1 MTKETKKI
9 IGIYLV
15 SILVY
20 GVFISFITSTVHIG
34 CDEEL
39 YLELAKSFHY
49 SGKFRYNGAP
59 ATYNSV
65 LYSVLLSLTYFF
77 YSPERILFIMR
88 LLGVVTMC
96 SAIFPTWKLAC
107 KVLTDQK
114 HALLFS
120 GISLM
125 LPYMFEC
132 GYLMQEVVSF
142 PLFMWTVY
150 FLYCTHESGWQSM
163 KWVVL
168 SSVFSMLCFFTKTH
182 LFFIPVI
189 VNVLF
194 FWEFCLKQKKWKAL
208 YKLLAYDGVYL
219 FLTGVLYFAIL
230 YINRFEQGSN
240 RYVDQFSH
248 LFPITRMT
256 IICTVTLS
264 VSYAALAVLCT
275 GIAPMASLLS
285 NRKVF
290 RGENKYLWNFTLA
303 SCIFM
308 VFETVLLSTI
318 PEEGLQIF
326 PHRFLF
332 RYIHMLTPLVLLLA
346 VKVCEETRMV
356 LGRKSWILIA
366 AVILVCTSY
375 FSVMQGKTTQGIVDG
390 FVFLLVENLSRYFI
404 AYSDVALVM
413 IAGIVMLGLM
423 VLQYKSKKDIRKIV
437 LSGGV
442 AVVTALWII
451 NCIQLPV
458 YNNIIAEG
466 RIIQEDSIVI
476 ANYLNDEGVD
486 FVYYIEPEN
495 GERYPRNFYGYIK
508 QEWQAIDKS
517 KIEETAIE
525 NDKAVFLV
533 LKDEEVPSNLLS
545 VVDLKT
551 EKLKICVLKR

>member
-1 MTKETKKI
+1 MTKDTKKI
-9 IGIYLV
+9 VGIYLI

-20 GVFISFITSTVHIG
+20 GVFVSFITSTVHIG

-49 SGKFRYNGAP
+49 SGKFRFNGAP

-88 LLGVVTMC
+88 MLGVVTMC
-96 SAIFPTWKLAC
+96 SAIFPTWKLAY
-107 KVLTDQK
+107 KVLANK
-114 HALLFS
+114 KYAMFFS
-120 GISLM
+120 AISIM

-150 FLYCTHESGWQSM
+150 FLYCAYDDAWKNM
-163 KWVVL
+163 RWVIL

-189 VNVLF
+189 VNILF
-194 FWEFCLKQKKWKAL
+194 FWEFCLKERKWKAFG
-208 YKLLAYDGVYL
+208 KLLAYDVVYL
-219 FLTGVLYFAIL
+219 FLTGILYFAIL
-230 YINRFEQGSN
+230 YVNRFEQGSN

-248 LFPITRMT
+248 LLPITAMT
-256 IICTVTLS
+256 VICAMTLS
-264 VSYAALAVLCT
+264 VSYAALSILCT
-275 GIAPMASLLS
+275 GIMPMASVIS
-285 NRKVF
+285 NRKMF
-290 RGENKYLWNFTLA
+290 KGSDRYLWNFTLA
-303 SCIFM
+303 SCVFM

-346 VKVCEETRMV
+346 VKVWEETNI
-356 LGRKSWILIA
+356 LFGKKIWILVM
-366 AVILVCTSY
+366 AVVIVCICY
-375 FSVMQGKTTQGIVDG
+375 FAVMQGKTTQGIVDG
-390 FVFLLVENLSRYFI
+390 FVFLLLENMAKYFVP
-404 AYSDVALVM
+404 YGDVAVAM
-413 IAGIVMLGLM
+413 AAG
-423 VLQYKSKKDIRKIV
+423 S
-437 LSGGV
+437 
-442 AVVTALWII
+442 VVTGLIWAEYKKNIKKVVMGGGIAIIVALWLV
-451 NCIQLPV
+451 NCVQLPV
-458 YNNIIAEG
+458 YNNVIAG
-466 RIIQEDSIVI
+466 GKVIQSDSIQI
-476 ANYLNDEGVD
+476 ANYLNKEGVD

-517 KIEETAIE
+517 QIEGIVTE
-525 NDKAVFLV
+525 NGKAVFLV
-533 LKDEEVPSNLLS
+533 LKDEDVPLDEIFI
-545 VVDLKT
+545 VDLKI
-551 EKLKICVLKR
+551 EKLKLFVLK

>member
-1 MTKETKKI
+1 MTKENKKI
-9 IGIYLV
+9 VMIYLI
-15 SILVY
+15 SILIY
-20 GVFISFITSTVHIG
+20 GVWVSFITSTVHIG

-88 LLGVVTMC
+88 MLGVVMMC

-107 KVLTDQK
+107 KVLSNK
-114 HALLFS
+114 RHAMLFS

-142 PLFMWTVY
+142 PLFMWTAY
-150 FLYCTHESGWQSM
+150 FLYCAHENTWKSV
-163 KWVVL
+163 KWIIL

-194 FWEFCLKQKKWKAL
+194 FWEFCLKEKNWKAL
-208 YKLLAYDGVYL
+208 FKLLIYDAVYL
-219 FLTGVLYFAIL
+219 FLTGILYFIIL
-230 YINRFEQGSN
+230 YINHFEQGSN

-248 LFPITRMT
+248 LFPITIMT
-256 IICTVTLS
+256 VICAVTLS
-264 VSYAALAVLCT
+264 VSYAALSALCT
-275 GIAPMASLLS
+275 GIVPVATVIS
-285 NRKVF
+285 NRRLF
-290 RGENKYLWNFTLA
+290 RGSDRYLWGFTLS

-308 VFETVLLSTI
+308 VFETVFLSTI

-332 RYIHMLTPLVLLLA
+332 RYIHMLTPLVMLLF
-346 VKVCEETRMV
+346 VKVCEETGLLLR
-356 LGRKSWILIA
+356 RKSWILIM
-366 AVILVCTSY
+366 AVILVCISY
-375 FSVMQGKTTQGIVDG
+375 FGAMQGKTTQGIVDG
-390 FVFLLVENLSRYFI
+390 FVFLLLENLSKYFI
-404 AYSDVALVM
+404 AYGDVVLV
-413 IAGIVMLGLM
+413 IVAGIVMTGLIG
-423 VLQYKSKKDIRKIV
+423 LQYKSSKDIRKIV
-437 LSGGV
+437 LAGGTTV
-442 AVVTALWII
+442 IVGLWII

-466 RIIQEDSIVI
+466 TIIQKDSIEI
-476 ANYLNDEGVD
+476 ANYLNEEGID
-486 FVYYIEPEN
+486 FVYYIEPES

-517 KIEETAIE
+517 KIEEAAME
-525 NDKAVFLV
+525 GGKVAFLA
-533 LKDEEVPSNLLS
+533 LKNEKIPLDVIS
-545 VVDLKT
+545 VVRLET
-551 EKLKICVLKR
+551 EKLDICIPK

>member
-1 MTKETKKI
+1 M
-9 IGIYLV
+9 
-15 SILVY
+15 
-20 GVFISFITSTVHIG
+20 
-34 CDEEL
+34 
-39 YLELAKSFHY
+39 
-49 SGKFRYNGAP
+49 
-59 ATYNSV
+59 
-65 LYSVLLSLTYFF
+65 
-77 YSPERILFIMR
+77 
-88 LLGVVTMC
+88 
-96 SAIFPTWKLAC
+96 
-107 KVLTDQK
+107 
-114 HALLFS
+114 
-120 GISLM
+120 
-125 LPYMFEC
+125 
-132 GYLMQEVVSF
+132 
-142 PLFMWTVY
+142 
-150 FLYCTHESGWQSM
+150 
-163 KWVVL
+163 
-168 SSVFSMLCFFTKTH
+168 
-182 LFFIPVI
+182 
-189 VNVLF
+189 
-194 FWEFCLKQKKWKAL
+194 
-208 YKLLAYDGVYL
+208 
-219 FLTGVLYFAIL
+219 
-230 YINRFEQGSN
+230 
-240 RYVDQFSH
+240 DQFSH

-423 VLQYKSKKDIRKIV
+423 VPQYKSKKDIRKIV
-437 LSGGV
+437 LAGV